1 MAELT
6 PETVMR
12 VAREF
17 FGYSISPEDAAAVAR
32 SGNAML
38 TDLHGLG
45 ALGLEGV
52 EPPFSY
58 ATMVAEAQRLRRR
71 DRSST

>member
-6 PETVMR
+6 AETVMR

-17 FGYSISPEDAAAVAR
+17 FDYPINEESAAAVAR
-32 SGNAML
+32 VAGAML
-38 TDLHGLG
+38 VDARRLS

-52 EPPFSY
+52 DPPFSY
-58 ATMVAEAQRLRRR
+58 ATMLAEAERLRREPA
-71 DRSST
+71 DT

>member
-6 PETVMR
+6 AETVMR

-17 FGYSISPEDAAAVAR
+17 FDYPINEESAAAVAR
-32 SGNAML
+32 VAGAML
-38 TDLHGLG
+38 VDARRLS

-52 EPPFSY
+52 DPPFSY
-58 ATMVAEAQRLRRR
+58 ATMLAEAERLRR
-71 DRSST
+71 DPADS

>member
-6 PETVMR
+6 AETVMR

-17 FGYSISPEDAAAVAR
+17 SDYPMSEETATAVAKVA
-32 SGNAML
+32 NAML
-38 TDLHGLG
+38 TDARRLS

-58 ATMVAEAQRLRRR
+58 ATLVAEAERLRRR
-71 DRSST
+71 EPSTA

>member
-6 PETVMR
+6 AETVMR

-17 FGYSISPEDAAAVAR
+17 FDYPINEESAAAVAR
-32 SGNAML
+32 VAGAML
-38 TDLHGLG
+38 VDARRLS

-52 EPPFSY
+52 DPPFSY
-58 ATMVAEAQRLRRR
+58 TTMLAEAERLRR
-71 DRSST
+71 DPADS

>member
-17 FGYSISPEDAAAVAR
+17 YDYPMNAETAAAVAKIAD
-32 SGNAML
+32 AML
-38 TDLHGLG
+38 TDARRLS
-45 ALGLEGV
+45 ALGLDGV

-58 ATMVAEAQRLRRR
+58 ATMVAEAERLRRTL
-71 DRSST
+71 SGS